1 MQSVEAQER
10 FNMALPSQGSTLEQ
24 WEPQAQQNGLN
35 TLKASNLA
43 GMLVD
48 TSGNVTLPGTLTY
61 AAGNIPN
68 VISGSGAT
76 VTLTAAQSG
85 SLALMDRAA
94 GIVFTLPTPAVGLVY
109 NFAVT
114 VTVTTNSYKVITNT
128 GTVLLTGPVY
138 GIDTDSTNAIAAYTG
153 DGTANIAVTQAAT
166 GTNATGGIKGSMLT
180 FRCITTLLWEVTGTV
195 LQAGTAATPFANS

>member
-1 MQSVEAQER
+1 
-10 FNMALPSQGSTLEQ
+10 MALPTSGLLES
-24 WEPQAQQNGLN
+24 ASGGLPVVRDFGVN
-35 TLKASNLA
+35 TLKTSNLA
-43 GMLVD
+43 GFLVD

-61 AAGNIPN
+61 AAGNIPS

-85 SLALMDRAA
+85 SLVLMDRAA
-94 GIVFTLPTPAVGLVY
+94 GIVFTLPTPTVGLVY

-128 GTVLLTGPVY
+128 GTVLLTGPLY
-138 GIDTDSTNAIAAYTG
+138 GIDTDSANAIAAYVG
-153 DGTANIAVTQAAT
+153 DGSANIAVTQAAT

-180 FRCITTLLWEVTGTV
+180 LRCITTTLWEVTGTI
-195 LQAGTAATPFANS
+195 LQAGTAASPFANS